1 MKIFRVIMLYL
12 ACIGWLLAAPA
23 SNDAEQ
29 TQKMIL
35 KEFDI
40 DAKFLKSSH
49 YASIKNSIKD
59 GKRKEF
65 VDTVKSGYRHIPMLQ
80 KIIKD
85 SGIPEPFLYLA
96 MTESGFSNHIVSSK
110 KAIGIWQF
118 MESTAKLYGLR
129 VDKYTDERKDPI
141 ASTLAATKYLQS
153 LKDDFGKWYL
163 AMMAYNCGDTRLREG
178 IKKELLI

>member
-1 MKIFRVIMLYL
+1 MKIFRVLMLYL

-110 KAIGIWQF
+110 KAI
-118 MESTAKLYGLR
+118 
-129 VDKYTDERKDPI
+129 
-141 ASTLAATKYLQS
+141 
-153 LKDDFGKWYL
+153 
-163 AMMAYNCGDTRLREG
+163 
-178 IKKELLI
+178 